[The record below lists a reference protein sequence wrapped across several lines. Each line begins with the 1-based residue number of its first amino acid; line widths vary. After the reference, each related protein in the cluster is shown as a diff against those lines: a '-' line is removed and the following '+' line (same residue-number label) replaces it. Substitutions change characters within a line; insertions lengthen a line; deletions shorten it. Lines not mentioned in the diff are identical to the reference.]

1 MSSTANPIP
10 LDRFAEA
17 ITALPLSNLHFKAAE
32 IRNSIA
38 HLASSNLQLQ
48 PFAEEGDQDCKDA
61 IAENEEVIRRMKE
74 RIECLKREVEGRG
87 FRWGEDEER
96 EGEQRAELVDGE
108 APDGHGEGEQTQM
121 NGARSGGTE
130 RRGGRLGD
138 EELARRLR
146 ERMEEE
152 DDEDDGVHL

>member
-1 MSSTANPIP
+1 MSSTAAPIP

-38 HLASSNLQLQ
+38 HLESSNSQLQ

-61 IAENEEVIRRMKE
+61 IAENEEVIGRMKE

-87 FRWGEDEER
+87 FVWGEEEGK
-96 EGEQRAELVDGE
+96 EGVEGAENVNG
-108 APDGHGEGEQTQM
+108 AAADGHGEVEQGQVNGERA
-121 NGARSGGTE
+121 GDTE
-130 RRGGRLGD
+130 RRGGTLGD

-146 ERMEEE
+146 ERIEE
-152 DDEDDGVHL
+152 DGEENGVHL